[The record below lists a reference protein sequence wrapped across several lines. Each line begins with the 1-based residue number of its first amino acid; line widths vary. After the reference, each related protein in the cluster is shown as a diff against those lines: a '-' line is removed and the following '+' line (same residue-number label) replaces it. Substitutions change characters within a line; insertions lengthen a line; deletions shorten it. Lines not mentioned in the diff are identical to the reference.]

1 MFLRPNHRGKDGKEH
16 TYWSLVETVR
26 TPDGPR
32 QKTLCYLGE
41 LNSSAEARWLRTV
54 EVFNEQ
60 GEVQQLKLF
69 PSQVE
74 APPDDPQVARVLLN
88 KVRLE
93 RTRQFG
99 ACYLGLDLWKRL
111 ELDRFFEQ
119 TLDDDPADV
128 PWSRVAALL
137 TINRLCAPGSELAVE
152 QRWYPSTALDDL
164 LAIEEG
170 KINDTRL
177 YRCLDR
183 ILPQKTKLERHLK
196 DRYGALFGAEFE
208 VLLYDL
214 TSTYVEGA
222 AEKNPMMRRGY
233 SRDHRPDCEQ
243 MVIALIVNSEGFPFS
258 YETFNGNRA
267 DVSTMETIL
276 RMVERKYGQARRV
289 WVFDRGIVSE
299 ENLKAIRKREGQY
312 LVGTPRSQMKQFE
325 AELLKEDWTRVRPEV
340 EVKKVA
346 IPGGEETYI
355 LCRTTGRKEK
365 EKAIRGRF
373 SNSMEK
379 ALQSLQK
386 TIVEG
391 RLKDRNKM
399 ERRLGKIQA
408 RNPQVN
414 DLYDVALRDTAEG
427 VRLFWQ
433 IKEDRKKWRES
444 REGAYLLRT
453 NLKSEMA
460 EELWSKYMQL
470 TEAEASFRALKS
482 ELSIRPLFH
491 QLEPRVK
498 AHVMVAFLGYAL
510 WVTLKHLLKRR
521 AAVVPEPTASGAN
534 EAELLS
540 PMRALALLST
550 IQSADIVLPTTD
562 GREIR
567 LRRITEANAEQKS
580 CLHQLGISLPE
591 RLRFN
596 PKCSVDSAIAKTD
609 SKQLRSVSGRTV
621 TNLG

>member
-1 MFLRPNHRGKDGKEH
+1 MFVRPNRRTKDGKDH
-16 TYWSLVETVR
+16 SYWSLVETVR

-32 QKTLCYLGE
+32 QRTLCYLGE
-41 LNSSAEARWLRTV
+41 LNSSAQARWLKTI

-60 GEVQQLKLF
+60 GEAQQLKLF

-74 APPDDPQVARVLLN
+74 PPPDDPQGARVLLN

-99 ACYLGLDLWKRL
+99 SCWLGVQLWQRL
-111 ELDRFFEQ
+111 QLDRFFEEAVDEQ
-119 TLDDDPADV
+119 EADV
-128 PWSRVAALL
+128 PWSRVAAVLA
-137 TINRLCAPGSELAVE
+137 INRLCAPGSELAIE
-152 QRWYPSTALDDL
+152 ERWYPSTALDDL
-164 LAIEEG
+164 LGIAGG

-183 ILPQKTKLERHLK
+183 ILPHKTKLERHLK
-196 DRYGALFGAEFE
+196 QRYGELFGAEFD

-243 MVIALIVNSEGFPFS
+243 MVIALIVNNEGFPFS
-258 YETFNGNRA
+258 YETFDGNRA

-276 RMVERKYGQARRV
+276 RMVERKYGKARRI

-299 ENLKAIRKREGQY
+299 ENLRAIRERGGQY
-312 LVGTPRSQMKQFE
+312 LVGTPRRQMKQFE
-325 AELLKEDWTRVRPEV
+325 EELLKDDWMQVRPEV
-340 EVKKVA
+340 EVKQVP
-346 IPGGEETYI
+346 IPKGEETYI
-355 LCRTTGRKEK
+355 LCRTAARKEK
-365 EKAIRGRF
+365 EKAIRNRF
-373 SNSMEK
+373 STRMEEAWQRLAK
-379 ALQSLQK
+379 SIE
-386 TIVEG
+386 TG

-399 ERRLGKIQA
+399 ERRLGRIQA
-408 RNPQVN
+408 RHPQVS
-414 DLYDVALRDTAEG
+414 DLYEVALRDTRDG
-427 VRLFWQ
+427 VRLQWS
-433 IKEDRKKWRES
+433 IKEDRQVWRGL
-444 REGAYLLRT
+444 REGAYMLRT
-453 NLKSEMA
+453 NLQADSA
-460 EELWSKYMQL
+460 EELWSRYMQL

-521 AAVVPEPTASGAN
+521 DAIAPLPISGVTQAQP
-534 EAELLS
+534 LS
-540 PMRALALLST
+540 ARKALALLAT
-550 IQSADIVLPTTD
+550 LQSADIVLPTTD

-567 LRRITEANAEQKS
+567 LRRITEPTAEQKV
-580 CLHQLGISLPE
+580 LLQQLNLTLPE
-591 RLRFN
+591 RFELNR
-596 PKCSVDSAIAKTD
+596 KCSVDSATA
-609 SKQLRSVSGRTV
+609 
-621 TNLG
+621 

>member
-1 MFLRPNHRGKDGKEH
+1 MFLRPNHRSKDGKDH

-26 TPDGPR
+26 TPEGPR
-32 QKTLCYLGE
+32 QKTLCHLGE
-41 LNSSAEARWLRTV
+41 LNSSAHARWMKTI

-60 GEVQQLKLF
+60 GETQQLKLF
-69 PSQVE
+69 PSDVE
-74 APPDDPQVARVLLN
+74 PPADDPQVARVLLH

-99 ACYLGLDLWKRL
+99 ACYLGIELWKRL
-111 ELDRFFEQ
+111 GLDRFFEQ
-119 TLDDDPADV
+119 TVDHEMADV

-137 TINRLCAPGSELAVE
+137 AINRLCAPGSELAIE

-164 LAIEEG
+164 LEIEEG

-196 DRYGALFGAEFE
+196 DRYGELFGAEFD

-222 AEKNPMMRRGY
+222 AEKNPMVRRGY

-243 MVIALIVNSEGFPFS
+243 MVIALIVNHEGFPFS
-258 YETFNGNRA
+258 YETFDGNRA

-276 RMVERKYGQARRV
+276 RMVERKYGRARRT

-299 ENLKAIRKREGQY
+299 DNLQAIRKREGQY

-325 AELLKEDWTRVRPEV
+325 AELLKEDWTQVRPEV
-340 EVKKVA
+340 EVKKVTV
-346 IPGGEETYI
+346 PQGEETYI
-355 LCRTTGRKEK
+355 LCRTAGRKEK
-365 EKAIRGRF
+365 EKAIRQRF
-373 SNSMEK
+373 SNRMET
-379 ALQSLQK
+379 ALKGLEK
-386 TIVEG
+386 TIAAG

-399 ERRLGKIQA
+399 ERRLGSIQA
-408 RNPQVN
+408 RHPQVN
-414 DLYDVALRDTAEG
+414 DLYDVALRDTPEG

-433 IKEDRKKWRES
+433 MKEDRKNWREC

-453 NLKSEMA
+453 NLKA
-460 EELWSKYMQL
+460 ETAKELWSKYMQL

-510 WVTLKHLLKRR
+510 WVTLKHLLQRR
-521 AAVVPEPTASGAN
+521 PALVPKPSASGVDNAQP
-534 EAELLS
+534 LS

-550 IQSADIVLPTTD
+550 LQSADIVLPTTD
-562 GREIR
+562 SHEIR
-567 LRRITEANAEQKS
+567 LRRITEPTAEQKS
-580 CLHQLGISLPE
+580 LLHQLGISLPD
-591 RLRFN
+591 RLQFN
-596 PKCSVDSAIAKTD
+596 RKCSVDSATA
-609 SKQLRSVSGRTV
+609 
-621 TNLG
+621 

>member
-26 TPDGPR
+26 TADGPR

-41 LNSSAEARWLRTV
+41 LNSSAEARWLTAV
-54 EVFNEQ
+54 DVFNQQ
-60 GEVQQLKLF
+60 GEAQQLKLF
-69 PSQVE
+69 PSHVE

-99 ACYLGLDLWKRL
+99 ACFLGLELWKRL
-111 ELDRFFEQ
+111 ELDVFFQQ
-119 TLDDDPADV
+119 TVDGEPADV
-128 PWSRVAALL
+128 PWSRVTALL
-137 TINRLCAPGSELAVE
+137 AINRLCAPGSELAIE

-164 LAIEEG
+164 LQIEDG

-183 ILPQKTKLERHLK
+183 MLPHKTKLERHLK
-196 DRYGALFGAEFE
+196 DRYGELFGAGFD

-222 AEKNPMMRRGY
+222 AEKNPMIRRGY

-243 MVIALIVNSEGFPFS
+243 LVIALIVNQDGFPFS
-258 YETFNGNRA
+258 YETFNGNRS

-276 RMVERKYGQARRV
+276 RMVERKYGKARRI

-299 ENLKAIRKREGQY
+299 ENLAAIRKRDGQY
-312 LVGTPRSQMKQFE
+312 LTGTPRSQMKQFE
-325 AELLKEDWTRVRPEV
+325 AELLKEDWTQVRPEV

-346 IPGGEETYI
+346 IPQGEETYI
-355 LCRTTGRKEK
+355 LCRTSGRKEK
-365 EKAIRGRF
+365 EKAIRNRF
-373 SNSMEK
+373 SNSMET
-379 ALQSLQK
+379 ALKGLEK
-386 TIVEG
+386 TILAG

-408 RNPQVN
+408 RHPQVN
-414 DLYDVALRDTAEG
+414 DLYDLALRDTAEG

-433 IKEDRKKWRES
+433 IKEDRQNWRES

-453 NLKSEMA
+453 NLKTETA
-460 EELWSKYMQL
+460 EQLWSQYMQL

-521 AAVVPEPTASGAN
+521 PALIAKPSG
-534 EAELLS
+534 S
-540 PMRALALLST
+540 GVDDVQPMTPMRAIALLST
-550 IQSADIVLPTTD
+550 LQSADIVLPTTD

-567 LRRITEANAEQKS
+567 LRRITEPTAEQKS
-580 CLHQLGISLPE
+580 LLHQLGISLPE
-591 RLRFN
+591 HLESPRE
-596 PKCSVDSAIAKTD
+596 CSVDSAIA
-609 SKQLRSVSGRTV
+609 
-621 TNLG
+621 

>member
-1 MFLRPNHRGKDGKEH
+1 MFLRPHSRNKDGKDH
-16 TYWSLVETVR
+16 KYWSLVETVR

-41 LNSSAEARWLRTV
+41 LNSSAQARWLRTV

-60 GEVQQLKLF
+60 GEAQQLKLF
-69 PSQVE
+69 PSEVE
-74 APPDDPQVARVLLN
+74 PPPDDPQVARVLLN
-88 KVRLE
+88 RVRLE

-99 ACYLGLDLWKRL
+99 ACFLGLDLWKRL
-111 ELDRFFEQ
+111 ELDRFFER
-119 TLDDDPADV
+119 TVDGESADV

-137 TINRLCAPGSELAVE
+137 AINRLCAPGSELAIE
-152 QRWYPSTALDDL
+152 QRWYPATALDDL
-164 LAIEEG
+164 LEIEDG

-183 ILPQKTKLERHLK
+183 ILPHKTKLERHLK
-196 DRYGALFGAEFE
+196 ERYGALFGAEFD

-222 AEKNPMMRRGY
+222 AEKNPMVRRGY

-243 MVIALIVNSEGFPFS
+243 LVIALIVNNEGFPFS
-258 YETFNGNRA
+258 YETFDGNRT

-276 RMVERKYGQARRV
+276 RMVERKYGKARRI

-299 ENLKAIRKREGQY
+299 ENLQAIRKRGGQY
-312 LVGTPRSQMKQFE
+312 LTGTPRSQMKKFE
-325 AELLKEDWTRVRPEV
+325 TELLKDDWTRVRPEV
-340 EVKKVA
+340 EVRKVD
-346 IPGGEETYI
+346 IPHGEETYI
-355 LCRTTGRKEK
+355 LCRTAGRKEK
-365 EKAIRGRF
+365 EKAIRSRF

-379 ALQSLQK
+379 ALKALEKS
-386 TIVEG
+386 IVTG

-408 RNPQVN
+408 RHPQVN
-414 DLYDVALRDTAEG
+414 DLYDVALRETAEG

-433 IKEDRKKWRES
+433 IQEDRKNWRES
-444 REGAYLLRT
+444 REGTYLLRT
-453 NLKSEMA
+453 NLQA
-460 EELWSKYMQL
+460 ETAEQLWSKYMQL

-510 WVTLKHLLKRR
+510 WVTLKHVLKRR
-521 AAVVPEPTASGAN
+521 PAIVPTPSESGVDNVEPM
-534 EAELLS
+534 S
-540 PMRALALLST
+540 PMRAIALLST
-550 IQSADIVLPTTD
+550 LQSADIVLPTTD

-567 LRRITEANAEQKS
+567 LRRITEPTPEQKS
-580 CLHQLGISLPE
+580 LLRQLGVTLPE
-591 RLRFN
+591 HFQFN
-596 PKCSVDSAIAKTD
+596 RQCSADSAMA
-609 SKQLRSVSGRTV
+609 
-621 TNLG
+621 

>member
-1 MFLRPNHRGKDGKEH
+1 MFLRPHCRNKDGKEH

-26 TPDGPR
+26 TGDGPR

-41 LNSSAEARWLRTV
+41 LNSSAEARWLTTV
-54 EVFNEQ
+54 EVFNQQ
-60 GEVQQLKLF
+60 GEAQQLKLF
-69 PSQVE
+69 PSHV
-74 APPDDPQVARVLLN
+74 APPADDPQVARVLLN

-99 ACYLGLDLWKRL
+99 ACFLGLELWKRL
-111 ELDRFFEQ
+111 DLDRFFEQ
-119 TLDDDPADV
+119 TADGDPADV

-137 TINRLCAPGSELAVE
+137 AINRLCAPGSELAIE

-164 LAIEEG
+164 LRIEEG

-183 ILPQKTKLERHLK
+183 ILPHKTKLERHLK
-196 DRYGALFGAEFE
+196 NRYGELFGAEFD

-222 AEKNPMMRRGY
+222 AENNPMVRRGY
-233 SRDHRPDCEQ
+233 SRDHRSDCEQ
-243 MVIALIVNSEGFPFS
+243 LVIALIVNNEGFPFS
-258 YETFNGNRA
+258 YETFDGNRT

-276 RMVERKYGQARRV
+276 RMVERKYGKARRI

-299 ENLKAIRKREGQY
+299 ENLAAIRKRDGQY
-312 LVGTPRSQMKQFE
+312 LTGTPRSQMKQFE
-325 AELLKEDWTRVRPEV
+325 AELLKDDWTQVRPEV
-340 EVKKVA
+340 EIKKVS
-346 IPGGEETYI
+346 IPQGEETYI
-355 LCRTTGRKEK
+355 LCRTSGRQEK
-365 EKAIRGRF
+365 EKAIRNRF
-373 SNSMEK
+373 SNSMETALKGLEK
-379 ALQSLQK
+379 A
-386 TIVEG
+386 IVTG

-408 RNPQVN
+408 RHPQVN
-414 DLYDVALRDTAEG
+414 DLYDLALKDTAEG
-427 VRLFWQ
+427 VRLFWAIQ
-433 IKEDRKKWRES
+433 EDRKNWRES

-453 NLKSEMA
+453 NLKAETA

-521 AAVVPEPTASGAN
+521 PALVAKSSASGA
-534 EAELLS
+534 EPVQ
-540 PMRALALLST
+540 PMTPMKAIALLST
-550 IQSADIVLPTTD
+550 LQSADIVLPTTD

-567 LRRITEANAEQKS
+567 LRRITEPTPEQK
-580 CLHQLGISLPE
+580 LLLRQLGIGLPE
-591 RLRFN
+591 RLQFN
-596 PKCSVDSAIAKTD
+596 RECSADSAIA
-609 SKQLRSVSGRTV
+609 
-621 TNLG
+621 

>member
-1 MFLRPNHRGKDGKEH
+1 MFLRPNYRSKDGKDH

-41 LNSSAEARWLRTV
+41 LNSSAQARWLKTV

-60 GEVQQLKLF
+60 GEAQQLKLF
-69 PSQVE
+69 PSHVE
-74 APPDDPQVARVLLN
+74 PPADDPQVARVLLN

-93 RTRQFG
+93 RTRQLG
-99 ACYLGLDLWKRL
+99 NCWLGLELWKRL
-111 ELDRFFEQ
+111 ELDRFFAAAVDGE
-119 TLDDDPADV
+119 PADV

-137 TINRLCAPGSELAVE
+137 AINRLCAPGSELAIE

-164 LAIEEG
+164 LGIEEG

-183 ILPQKTKLERHLK
+183 ILPHKTKLERHLK
-196 DRYGALFGAEFE
+196 ERYGELFGAEFD

-258 YETFNGNRA
+258 YETFDGNRA

-276 RMVERKYGQARRV
+276 RMVERKYGQARRI

-299 ENLKAIRKREGQY
+299 ENLAAIRKRGGQY
-312 LVGTPRSQMKQFE
+312 LVGTPRSQMKRFE
-325 AELLKEDWTRVRPEV
+325 AELLKKEDWTQVRPEV
-340 EVKKVA
+340 EVKKMD
-346 IPGGEETYI
+346 IPQGEETYL
-355 LCRTTGRKEK
+355 LCRTAGRQEK
-365 EKAIRGRF
+365 EKAIRSRF
-373 SNSMEK
+373 CSSMEK
-379 ALQSLQK
+379 ALKGLEK
-386 TIVEG
+386 TIVTG

-408 RNPQVN
+408 RHPQVN
-414 DLYDVALRDTAEG
+414 DLYDVTLRESAEG

-433 IKEDRKKWRES
+433 IKEDRRSWRES

-453 NLKSEMA
+453 NLQAQTA
-460 EELWSKYMQL
+460 EELWGKYMQL

-491 QLEPRVK
+491 QKESRVK

-510 WVTLKHLLKRR
+510 WVTLKHWLKRR
-521 AAVVPEPTASGAN
+521 PALVPKPSHSGVDNAPPS
-534 EAELLS
+534 S
-540 PMRALALLST
+540 PSKALALLST
-550 IQSADIVLPTTD
+550 LHSADIVLPTTD

-567 LRRITEANAEQKS
+567 LRRITEPDAEQKS
-580 CLHQLGISLPE
+580 LLQQLGLSLPD
-591 RLRFN
+591 RLQFQRE
-596 PKCSVDSAIAKTD
+596 CSVDSATA
-609 SKQLRSVSGRTV
+609 
-621 TNLG
+621 

>member
-1 MFLRPNHRGKDGKEH
+1 MFLRPNYRTKDGKEH

-41 LNSSAEARWLRTV
+41 LNSSAQARWLTTV

-60 GEVQQLKLF
+60 GEAQQLKLF
-69 PSQVE
+69 PSHV
-74 APPDDPQVARVLLN
+74 APPEDDPQVAQVLLN

-99 ACYLGLDLWKRL
+99 SCFLGLELWKRL
-111 ELDRFFEQ
+111 GLDRFFEQ
-119 TLDDDPADV
+119 TVDDNPADV

-137 TINRLCAPGSELAVE
+137 AINRLCAPGSELAIE

-164 LAIEEG
+164 LQIEEG

-183 ILPQKTKLERHLK
+183 ILPHKTKLERHLK
-196 DRYGALFGAEFE
+196 DRYGELFGAEFD

-222 AEKNPMMRRGY
+222 AESNPMVRRGY

-243 MVIALIVNSEGFPFS
+243 LVIALIVNNEGFPFS
-258 YETFNGNRA
+258 YETFDGNRT

-276 RMVERKYGQARRV
+276 RMVERKYGKARRI

-299 ENLKAIRKREGQY
+299 ENLAAIRKRGGQY
-312 LVGTPRSQMKQFE
+312 LTGTPRSQMKQFE
-325 AELLKEDWTRVRPEV
+325 TELLKEDWTRVRPEV
-340 EVKKVA
+340 EIKKVP
-346 IPGGEETYI
+346 IPEGEETYI
-355 LCRTTGRKEK
+355 LCRTSGRKEK
-365 EKAIRGRF
+365 EKAIRNRF
-373 SNSMEK
+373 SNSMETALKGLEK
-379 ALQSLQK
+379 A
-386 TIVEG
+386 IVTG

-408 RNPQVN
+408 RHPQVN
-414 DLYDVALRDTAEG
+414 DLYDLALRDTGEG

-433 IKEDRKKWRES
+433 MKEDRRNWRES

-453 NLKSEMA
+453 NLKAETA

-482 ELSIRPLFH
+482 ELSVRPLFH

-521 AAVVPEPTASGAN
+521 PGTAPKPSTSGVEN
-534 EAELLS
+534 IQPMS
-540 PMRALALLST
+540 PMKAISLLST
-550 IQSADIVLPTTD
+550 LHSADIVLPTTD
-562 GREIR
+562 GRELR
-567 LRRITEANAEQKS
+567 LRRITEPTAEQKI
-580 CLHQLGISLPE
+580 LLRQLGISLPHQFQ
-591 RLRFN
+591 FN
-596 PKCSVDSAIAKTD
+596 RECSVDSATA
-609 SKQLRSVSGRTV
+609 
-621 TNLG
+621 

>member
-1 MFLRPNHRGKDGKEH
+1 MFLRSHGRSKDGKDH

-26 TPDGPR
+26 TPNGPR

-41 LNSSAEARWLRTV
+41 LNSSAQARWLKTV

-60 GEVQQLKLF
+60 GEAQQLKLF
-69 PSQVE
+69 PSHVE
-74 APPDDPQVARVLLN
+74 TPADDPQVTRVLLN

-99 ACYLGLDLWKRL
+99 ACWLGLELWRRL
-111 ELDRFFEQ
+111 ELDRFFEKA
-119 TLDDDPADV
+119 LDDEPADV
-128 PWSRVAALL
+128 SWSRVAALL
-137 TINRLCAPGSELAVE
+137 AINRLCAPGSELAIE

-164 LAIEEG
+164 LGIEEG

-183 ILPQKTKLERHLK
+183 ILPHKTKLERHLK
-196 DRYGALFGAEFE
+196 ERYGELFGAEFD

-258 YETFNGNRA
+258 YETFDGNRA

-276 RMVERKYGQARRV
+276 RMVERKYGKARRI

-299 ENLKAIRKREGQY
+299 ENLQAIRQRGGQY

-325 AELLKEDWTRVRPEV
+325 AQLLEQENWTQVRPEV
-340 EVKKVA
+340 EVKKIA
-346 IPGGEETYI
+346 IPQGEETYI
-355 LCRTTGRKEK
+355 LCRTAGRKEK
-365 EKAIRGRF
+365 EQAIRGRF
-373 SNSMEK
+373 CSSMEM
-379 ALQSLQK
+379 ALKGLEK
-386 TIVEG
+386 TIATG

-399 ERRLGKIQA
+399 ERRLGRIQA
-408 RNPQVN
+408 RHPQVN
-414 DLYDVALRDTAEG
+414 DLYDVGLRETAEG

-433 IKEDRKKWRES
+433 IKEDRKTWRES

-453 NLKSEMA
+453 NLQAGVA
-460 EELWSKYMQL
+460 EDLWSKYIQL
-470 TEAEASFRALKS
+470 TEAEAAFRSLKS

-491 QLEPRVK
+491 QKEPRVK

-510 WVTLKHLLKRR
+510 RVTLKHLLKRR
-521 AAVVPEPTASGAN
+521 PAIVLQPSLSGVDN
-534 EAELLS
+534 TQPLS
-540 PMRALALLST
+540 PMKALALLST
-550 IQSADIVLPTTD
+550 LQSADVVLPTTD

-567 LRRITEANAEQKS
+567 LRRITEPDEQQKS
-580 CLHQLGISLPE
+580 LLHQLSLSLPD
-591 RLRFN
+591 RLEFHQE
-596 PKCSVDSAIAKTD
+596 CSADSAIA
-609 SKQLRSVSGRTV
+609 
-621 TNLG
+621 

>member
-1 MFLRPNHRGKDGKEH
+1 MFLRSHGRKKDGKDH

-41 LNSSAEARWLRTV
+41 LNGSAQARWLTTV
-54 EVFNEQ
+54 EVFNAQ
-60 GEVQQLKLF
+60 GETQQLKLF
-69 PSQVE
+69 PSHVQP
-74 APPDDPQVARVLLN
+74 PPDDPQVARVLLH

-99 ACYLGLDLWKRL
+99 ACFLGLEMWKRL

-119 TLDDDPADV
+119 AVDGESVDV

-137 TINRLCAPGSELAVE
+137 AINRLCAPGSELAVE

-164 LAIEEG
+164 LQIEDG

-183 ILPQKTKLERHLK
+183 ILPHKTKLERHLK
-196 DRYGALFGAEFE
+196 DRYGELFGAEFD

-222 AEKNPMMRRGY
+222 AEKNPMVRRGY

-243 MVIALIVNSEGFPFS
+243 LVIALIVNHEGFPFS
-258 YETFNGNRA
+258 YETFDGNRS

-276 RMVERKYGQARRV
+276 RMVERKYGKARRI

-299 ENLKAIRKREGQY
+299 ENLAAIRKRDGQY
-312 LVGTPRSQMKQFE
+312 LTGTPRSQMKQFE
-325 AELLKEDWTRVRPEV
+325 AELLKEDWTQVRPEV
-340 EVKKVA
+340 EIKKVA
-346 IPGGEETYI
+346 MPQGEETYI
-355 LCRTTGRKEK
+355 LCRTAGRKEK
-365 EKAIRGRF
+365 EKAIRNRF
-373 SNSMEK
+373 SNSMET
-379 ALQSLQK
+379 ALKGLQK
-386 TIVEG
+386 TIAAG
-391 RLKDRNKM
+391 RLKDRHKM

-408 RNPQVN
+408 RHPQVN
-414 DLYDVALRDTAEG
+414 DLYDVGLKDTVEG

-433 IKEDRKKWRES
+433 IKEDRKHWRES

-453 NLKSEMA
+453 NLKAETA

-482 ELSIRPLFH
+482 ELSVRPLFH

-521 AAVVPEPTASGAN
+521 PAIVPKPSASGVEN
-534 EAELLS
+534 TQS
-540 PMRALALLST
+540 MTPMKAIAQLST
-550 IQSADIVLPTTD
+550 LQSADIVLPTTD

-567 LRRITEANAEQKS
+567 LRRITEPTAEQKS
-580 CLHQLGISLPE
+580 LLRQLGISLPDHLQFH
-591 RLRFN
+591 RD
-596 PKCSVDSAIAKTD
+596 CSADSAIA
-609 SKQLRSVSGRTV
+609 
-621 TNLG
+621 

>member
-1 MFLRPNHRGKDGKEH
+1 MFLRSHGRSKDGKDH

-26 TPDGPR
+26 TPNGPR
-32 QKTLCYLGE
+32 QKTLGYLGE
-41 LNSSAEARWLRTV
+41 LNSSAQARWLRTV

-69 PSQVE
+69 PSRVE
-74 APPDDPQVARVLLN
+74 VPADDPQVARVLLN

-99 ACYLGLDLWKRL
+99 ACWLGLEVWKRL
-111 ELDRFFEQ
+111 ELDRFFEEA
-119 TLDDDPADV
+119 LDREPADV
-128 PWSRVAALL
+128 PWSRVTTLL
-137 TINRLCAPGSELAVE
+137 AINRLCAPGSELAIE
-152 QRWYPSTALDDL
+152 QRWYPSTAMDDL
-164 LAIEEG
+164 LGIEEG

-183 ILPQKTKLERHLK
+183 ILPHKTKLERHLK
-196 DRYGALFGAEFE
+196 ERYGEWFGAEFD

-214 TSTYVEGA
+214 TSPYVEGA

-243 MVIALIVNSEGFPFS
+243 MVIALIVNREGFPFS
-258 YETFNGNRA
+258 YEIFDGNRA

-276 RMVERKYGQARRV
+276 RMVERKYGKARRI

-299 ENLKAIRKREGQY
+299 ENLAAIRKRGGQY

-325 AELLKEDWTRVRPEV
+325 AELLNKENWTQVRSEV

-346 IPGGEETYI
+346 IPQGEETYI

-365 EKAIRGRF
+365 EKAMRGRF
-373 SNSMEK
+373 SSRMEK
-379 ALQSLQK
+379 ALRGLEKSIA
-386 TIVEG
+386 TG

-408 RNPQVN
+408 RQPQVN
-414 DLYDVALRDTAEG
+414 DLYDVGLRETAEG
-427 VRLFWQ
+427 VRLFGQ
-433 IKEDRKKWRES
+433 IKEDRKAWRES

-453 NLKSEMA
+453 NLQAQSA
-460 EELWSKYMQL
+460 EEMWTQYMQL

-491 QLEPRVK
+491 QKEPRVK

-510 WVTLKHLLKRR
+510 RVTLKHLLKRR
-521 AAVVPEPTASGAN
+521 PAIVPEPSLSGVDDTRP
-534 EAELLS
+534 LS
-540 PMRALALLST
+540 PMKALALFSIL
-550 IQSADIVLPTTD
+550 QSADVVLPTTD

-567 LRRITEANAEQKS
+567 LRRITEPDAEQKS
-580 CLHQLGISLPE
+580 LLNQLRLSLPD
-591 RLRFN
+591 RLEFHQE
-596 PKCSVDSAIAKTD
+596 CSADSAIA
-609 SKQLRSVSGRTV
+609 
-621 TNLG
+621 